1 VLTRHIEGWLNID
14 AGLQLSRLK
23 ENLDALPFW
32 PWLASALHS
41 FQVLAISTLVGIATL
56 PVMILVV
63 PLALPFVPFIGA
75 ALASVP
81 RLEES
86 AQRPSQP
93 TEKQPRGDAGDRR
106 DASPVPLAA

>member
-1 VLTRHIEGWLNID
+1 MLTRHIEGWLNID

-23 ENLDALPFW
+23 EYFVALPAW

-56 PVMILVV
+56 PVMILVA
-63 PLALPFVPFIGA
+63 PLALPFVPLIGA
-75 ALASVP
+75 ALACAP
-81 RLEES
+81 HLDES
-86 AQRPSQP
+86 AQRPPQP
-93 TEKQPRGDAGDRR
+93 TERQPGGDTGDRR